1 MTSAER
7 FRCLQEEIRR
17 RILLLDGATG
27 TYIQDQGLGEEE
39 FRGKGRPELVGRYT
53 PPPFDAEGLPEE
65 KHLKGNNELLSIT
78 RPDILYSLHIS
89 MITAGADI
97 IETNTLNANAVS
109 QSDYHLSG
117 LSYEMNLQSALI
129 ARAAADE
136 MEEKHERPY
145 CVAGVLGPTNKTLSI
160 SPDVNRP
167 EFRSID
173 FDRLSAAYEEA
184 ARALIEGG
192 ADLLMI
198 ETIFDTLNAKAAV
211 AGIRSASRISGRSLP
226 LMISGTVA
234 DASGRTLSG
243 QTVAAFWYST
253 AYAEPF
259 TVGLNCALGID
270 ALKPY
275 VRELSSLAWVPVST
289 HPNAGLPN
297 EFGRYDQSPEFMA
310 RHMRELAEEA
320 SVNIVGGCCG
330 TLPAHIKAIK
340 EAVEGCA
347 PRRIPEHS
355 RFSFYSG
362 LESLVV
368 KEDSLFINIGERTNV
383 AGSRKFARL
392 IKEEQYDEAVEVAQ
406 HQVENGAQMIDVNM
420 DEGMLD
426 SREAMTRFLNLIS
439 SEPEISR
446 VPVVIDSSDWNVIEA
461 GLKCL
466 QGKGVVN
473 SISLKEGEEDFLKK
487 AGIIKSFGA
496 AAVVMAFDEKGQAA
510 GSERKIEILSRA
522 YRLLTEKAGFP
533 PEDII
538 FDPNIFA
545 VATGIEEH
553 RNYARDYLEAV
564 KELKKRF
571 PLAKVS
577 GGVSNLSFSFRGNN
591 RVREA
596 MHTVFLYHA
605 VAAGMDMGI
614 VNAAQLGVYDEIPK
628 PLLELV
634 EDVLFNRRDD
644 ATDRLIDY
652 AESVDGSAAKKT
664 EDLSWREAPA
674 EDRLIHALVKGIT
687 RFIEEDVE
695 ECRRKADEPLDVIE
709 GPLMNGMN
717 TVGDLFGSGKM
728 FLPQVVKSARVMK
741 RAVSYLLP
749 YLEAGKPEGVKGKGK
764 ILLATVK
771 GDVHDIGKNIVAV
784 VLQCNGYDIVDLGV
798 MVPAEEIIRRATAEG
813 ADIVGL
819 SGLIT
824 PSLEEMAHTAREM
837 EKAGMELPLLI
848 GGATTSKIHTAVKIA
863 PAYRPPT
870 VYVKDA
876 SLVVGITNKLLDPA
890 RKKSFTEEIAA
901 EYRRAAENHAKN
913 RSKVEYYSLAEA
925 RERRFR
931 PDFTL
936 HPPAEPR
943 FLGVQSFNDYSLEE
957 LAEYID
963 WTYFFYA
970 WEMKGRYPDVLEDP
984 KYGIE
989 ARKLYDDGRG
999 MLRRIIEAGRLR
1011 ASAVFGIFPARSLP
1025 DDRIEILDPEDRD
1038 RRRAVISSLRQ
1049 QKKMSSVEY
1058 TLSLSDFIAPAE
1070 SGVQDYAGF
1079 FAVSAGL
1086 GMEELLRPEAGAED
1100 DYEAIMI
1107 KVLADRL
1114 AEAFAERLHERV
1126 RREFWAYDTQ
1136 EDLTKEQ
1143 LFKVAYKGI
1152 RPAPGYPPCPDHS
1165 EKQELF
1171 SLLSVSERAGI
1182 SLTENFMMLPAASV
1196 CGYYFAHPESRY
1208 FSVGKISKDQVED
1221 YARRKGIGMPEA
1233 ERRLAENL
1241 AY

>member
-1 MTSAER
+1 MTGAER
-7 FRCLQEEIRR
+7 FACLKEEIRR

-39 FRGKGRPELVGRYT
+39 FRGSGRPAVVGRYT
-53 PPPFDAEGLPEE
+53 PPSFDAEGLPAE

-89 MITAGADI
+89 MMEAGADI

-117 LSYEMNLQSALI
+117 LSFEMNLQSALI

-136 MEEKHERPY
+136 MEEKNGRPY

-173 FDRLSAAYEEA
+173 FDTLSAAYDEA

-192 ADLLMI
+192 VDLLMI

-211 AGIRSASRISGRSLP
+211 AGIRSACRLRGRTPP

-243 QTVAAFWYST
+243 QTVAAFWYSV

-310 RHMRELAEEA
+310 AHIRELAEEGA
-320 SVNIVGGCCG
+320 VNIVGGCCG

-340 EAVEGCA
+340 EAVKGCA
-347 PRRIPEHS
+347 PRKVPEHAG
-355 RFSFYSG
+355 FSYYSG
-362 LESLVV
+362 LEALTV
-368 KEDSLFINIGERTNV
+368 KDDSLFINIGERTNV

-392 IKEEQYDEAVEVAQ
+392 IKEEQYDEAVEVAR
-406 HQVENGAQMIDVNM
+406 HQVENGAQMIDINM

-426 SREAMTRFLNLIS
+426 SKDAMTRFLNLIS

-446 VPVVIDSSDWNVIEA
+446 VPVVIDSSDWEVIEA

-473 SISLKEGEEDFLKK
+473 SISLKEGEADFLKK

-496 AAVVMAFDEKGQAA
+496 AAVVMAFDEEGQAD
-510 GSERKIEILSRA
+510 SSRRKIEILGRA
-522 YRLLTEKAGFP
+522 YRLLTEKAGFAP
-533 PEDII
+533 GDII
-538 FDPNIFA
+538 FDPNVFA

-553 RNYARDYLEAV
+553 RNYALDYLEAV

-571 PLAKVS
+571 PLAKIS

-591 RVREA
+591 TVREA

-614 VNAAQLGVYDEIPK
+614 VNAAQLGVYDEIPRR
-628 PLLELV
+628 LLELV

-644 ATDRLIDY
+644 ATDRLIEY
-652 AESVDGSAAKKT
+652 AESVQGSGSKKT
-664 EDLSWREAPA
+664 EDLSWREAPV
-674 EDRLIHALVKGIT
+674 EERLVHALVKGIT

-695 ECRRKADEPLDVIE
+695 ECRKQADEPLDVIE
-709 GPLMNGMN
+709 GPLMEGMN
-717 TVGDLFGSGKM
+717 TVGELFGAGKM

-749 YLEAGKPEGVKGKGK
+749 YLEAGKPDGMRGKGK

-798 MVPAEEIIRRATAEG
+798 MVPAEDIIRGAVEEK

-824 PSLEEMAHTAREM
+824 PSLEEMVHTAREM
-837 EKAGMELPLLI
+837 EKSGLDLPLLI

-863 PAYRPPT
+863 PAYSPPA

-876 SLVVGITNKLLDPA
+876 SLVVGITNKLLDAGKKGAYAEAVA
-890 RKKSFTEEIAA
+890 REYRTAA
-901 EYRRAAENHAKN
+901 EQHASN
-913 RSKVEYYSLAEA
+913 RSKADYYSLAEA

-931 PDFTL
+931 PDFSRR
-936 HPPAEPR
+936 PPVEPK
-943 FLGVQSFNDYSLEE
+943 FLGIKSFSDYSLEE

-970 WEMKGRYPDVLEDP
+970 WEMKGRYPDVLQDP
-984 KYGIE
+984 KYGDE
-989 ARKLYDDGRG
+989 ARKLYEDGRG
-999 MLRRIIEAGRLR
+999 MLRRIIDGNRLR
-1011 ASAVFGIFPARSLP
+1011 ACAVFGIFPARSCP
-1025 DDRIEILDPEDRD
+1025 DDRIEIFDPEDGE
-1038 RRRAVISSLRQ
+1038 RRRAVITCLRQ
-1049 QKKMSSVEY
+1049 QKKMSSVDY
-1058 TLSLSDFIAPAE
+1058 TLALSDFIAPAE
-1070 SGVQDYAGF
+1070 SGIRDYAGF
-1079 FAVSAGL
+1079 FAVSTGL
-1086 GMEELLRPEAGAED
+1086 GMEDLLRSEAGGGD

-1126 RREFWAYDTQ
+1126 RREFWAYDPK
-1136 EDLTKEQ
+1136 EDLKKEE

-1171 SLLSVSERAGI
+1171 SLLSASDHAGI
-1182 SLTENFMMLPAASV
+1182 SLTESYMMVPAASV

-1208 FSVGKISKDQVED
+1208 FSVGKITKDQIDD
-1221 YARRKGIGMPEA
+1221 YARRKGIEVREA
-1233 ERRLAENL
+1233 ERWLAENL